1 MTECSN
7 FSPPTGSRKSL
18 ANVAAGPAHSGSTRA
33 DTVPPHFAPNSC
45 VSSSSQSKAA
55 VLGAFL
61 LHLIIFSL
69 LPSSPLASLVPN
81 MADICATPALL
92 IAWVHQGNDAEK
104 RIINTITSNDD
115 DVSLVLSWIYCFF
128 MMYYFPFIWMYQYN
142 YYL

>member
-1 MTECSN
+1 MLQFLPS
-7 FSPPTGSRKSL
+7 GKSL
-18 ANVAAGPAHSGSTRA
+18 ANVAAGSAHSVSTRA
-33 DTVPPHFAPNSC
+33 DTVPLHFAPTSC
-45 VSSSSQSKAA
+45 ISSSSQSKAA

-69 LPSSPLASLVPN
+69 SPSSPLAPLVPN

-92 IAWVHQGNDAEK
+92 IAWAHQGDDAEK
-104 RIINTITSNDD
+104 KVINTITSNDGD
-115 DVSLVLSWIYCFF
+115 ASLVLSWIYYFF